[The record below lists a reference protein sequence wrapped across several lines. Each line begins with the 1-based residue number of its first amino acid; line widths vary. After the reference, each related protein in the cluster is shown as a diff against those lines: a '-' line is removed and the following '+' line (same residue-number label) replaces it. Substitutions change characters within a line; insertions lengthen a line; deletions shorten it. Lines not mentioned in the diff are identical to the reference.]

1 MLKIQIF
8 FFVLLMR
15 SPISVTSFQ
24 LTEESRKML
33 ETGLNLPCG
42 AALAKAFSASE
53 IPQALTLQKM
63 KCVCVHTCT
72 YTDMCI
78 YINIHTDTHTCVS
91 KIFFFLK
98 HHFQPPPAPSWAHFR
113 KTPHVLSPPLAVQR
127 GFLLLPFF

>member
-15 SPISVTSFQ
+15 SPVSVTSVQ

-53 IPQALTLQKM
+53 IPQVLALQKM
-63 KCVCVHTCT
+63 KCVCECVRTHAHIQICVYT
-72 YTDMCI
+72 YT
-78 YINIHTDTHTCVS
+78 YIQIHIHVCV
-91 KIFFFLK
+91 KFF
-98 HHFQPPPAPSWAHFR
+98 S
-113 KTPHVLSPPLAVQR
+113 S
-127 GFLLLPFF
+127 